1 MWTGTATVTLATYP
15 AATAP
20 NLDGSIYIGAG
31 QWNIANPSTTRTL
44 IVSEDGV
51 NDAFSVPPATNYAT
65 PSSTVNAKL
74 WVRLDAGGSVVVT
87 GNLTSRNAL
96 EF

>member
-15 AATAP
+15 TLA

-65 PSSTVNAKL
+65 PSSTVGGKL